1 MNYLERLGLGYTS
14 EEALEMDELVIRNR
28 ADELHHK
35 LCCEGG
41 LTDDEMK
48 ELNELETFIDEHCQL
63 TA

>member
-1 MNYLERLGLGYTS
+1 MNYLERLEVGYS
-14 EEALEMDELVIRNR
+14 KEEALYMDELIIRNR
-28 ADELHHK
+28 ADELHYK

-48 ELNELETFIDEHCQL
+48 ELEELETFIDTHCQL